1 MPGCALSTPP
11 AGSRGQ
17 LLVSNDGVDA
27 PRQVELEAALGQ
39 ARAALQTVAGDPELW
54 HELWSLPKRLNK
66 DGRKAAAK
74 DYETFYNSFPRGLP
88 HCRPGAAVPMESAS
102 STTGGGM
109 IRTRSRNSM
118 ATRSRCFA
126 RNSFT
131 WIDQA
136 GAAIEQSDLAAL
148 LHASR
153 DGRGYLVVTANLVIT
168 GATAA
173 VGTFGGPPGA
183 AAAAELVRLRLPA
196 CSNGELAVRKRATD
210 HDDRIDAFEHT
221 LDENG
226 REQLAARLH
235 TFTTHAELL
244 AGILA
249 TNTDANGDPSTTVD
263 ELVDELERVCE
274 ILARSVESIVFTE
287 LLEASVDPKHD
298 GEHNDP
304 ARARQI
310 IDALTNDDRTR
321 RFAQQLRRELGRAQ
335 RRGPRRPQPVR
346 RAREHRGRLARLP
359 GEPQI
364 GVPDHRLRAAPSLAL
379 RRIFPLV
386 SVMPQP
392 EPHRTPPSSRS
403 LTPPVTATPLRSEEP
418 VKSFWRGS

>member
-1 MPGCALSTPP
+1 MLVSSTMPGCALSTPP

-17 LLVSNDGVDA
+17 LSSATTGSTLA
-27 PRQVELEAALGQ
+27 RQVELEAALGQ

-74 DYETFYNSFPRGLP
+74 DYETFYNSFRGVSLIVG
-88 HCRPGAAVPMESAS
+88 GAPSPWIGEFDDRWRDDTDQIAQLNGDKIEMLREELV
-102 STTGGGM
+102 
-109 IRTRSRNSM
+109 
-118 ATRSRCFA
+118 
-126 RNSFT
+126 T

-153 DGRGYLVVTANLVIT
+153 DGRGYLMVTANLVIT
-168 GATAA
+168 GAAAA

-183 AAAAELVRLRLPA
+183 AAAAVGASALTGLLEWGISCAKARH
-196 CSNGELAVRKRATD
+196 D

-235 TFTTHAELL
+235 TFATRAELL

-287 LLEASVDPKHD
+287 LLEASVDPKRD

-310 IDALTNDDRTR
+310 IDALTNAMARVDLLSNSDANSAERSDAALDVR
-321 RFAQQLRRELGRAQ
+321 NLFAELANI
-335 RRGPRRPQPVR
+335 V
-346 RAREHRGRLARLP
+346 A
-359 GEPQI
+359 
-364 GVPDHRLRAAPSLAL
+364 D
-379 RRIFPLV
+379 
-386 SVMPQP
+386 
-392 EPHRTPPSSRS
+392 
-403 LTPPVTATPLRSEEP
+403 
-418 VKSFWRGS
+418 